1 MEQKKQKK
9 TAVCYARIASIGQ
22 RGKTLNEQRTVAQAK
37 ATGME
42 AAVETDFSDCGVKG
56 PALKRPGL
64 GNLLGYIVKG
74 KVDYVIADNKNR
86 FSFNPKT
93 RAEVVQAIEKTGAR
107 VEFVDAARMRGKRNS
122 PH

>member
-9 TAVCYARIASIGQ
+9 TTVCYARIANTGQ
-22 RGKTLNEQRTVAQAK
+22 RGKTLNEQRAAAQAK
-37 ATGME
+37 ATGMGT
-42 AAVETDFSDCGVKG
+42 AVETDFSDCGVKG

-64 GNLLGYIVKG
+64 GNLLSYIAKG

-93 RAEVVQAIEKTGAR
+93 RTEVVQAIEQTGAR
-107 VEFVDAARMRGKRNS
+107 VEFADAARMREKRNS
-122 PH
+122 PR